1 MNNGISV
8 DKIES
13 FREFVNENQD
23 FILNQ
28 YQNINGK
35 NHWNL
40 LCSCMDWL
48 TVSATYLQNPPR
60 LDSNLN
66 IQAMQM
72 FTLISSIDL
81 IYESITQLHRI
92 FFTDNKIPFK
102 GEKVFFSK
110 RIFDQDDN
118 NYFKSIRSAFG
129 AHPINLKDKN
139 LKDEKFQRFASWPST
154 NFISRKG
161 LTVQL
166 YSSIN
171 EEDDLLMNL
180 YWDELMAFAIQRYE
194 YLDKLTNQI
203 NILYKKY
210 KNERI
215 NLKIEKKTTPLEQLY
230 VLQSESLK
238 RENNDYYKDTINKLI
253 IIFNTEL
260 TDTHLKD
267 SAQEYKISILPLIN
281 EIMNNLQN
289 MEIIDLKYD
298 FLLNQQSILNKTL
311 SYELGKFY
319 TWFYG
324 NRYDPLIEYYLRRF
338 NEETNFK
345 FNFNTEDS
353 KSTLFLKVKLMLLD

>member
-60 LDSNLN
+60 LDSNSN

-81 IYESITQLHRI
+81 IYESINQLHRI
-92 FFTDNKIPFK
+92 FFTDKKLPFK

-118 NYFKSIRSAFG
+118 NYFKSIRASFG
-129 AHPINLKDKN
+129 AHPVNLKDSN
-139 LKDEKFQRFASWPST
+139 IQRFASWPST
-154 NFISRKG
+154 SFMSKEG

-166 YSSIN
+166 YSSTD

-180 YWDELMAFAIQRYE
+180 YWDELISFAIQRYE
-194 YLDKLTNQI
+194 YLDTITNQI
-203 NILYKKY
+203 VTLYERY
-210 KNERI
+210 KNELRNI
-215 NLKIEKKTTPLEQLY
+215 AIEKKITPLEQLY
-230 VLQSESLK
+230 VLQSESSK
-238 RENNDYYKDTINKLI
+238 RENNDYYKCTINELI
-253 IIFNTEL
+253 IIFRTEL
-260 TDTHLKD
+260 SDPHLGALEKENKK
-267 SAQEYKISILPLIN
+267 SLLPLIN
-281 EIMNNLQN
+281 EIMNNLQR
-289 MEIIDLKYD
+289 MEIVDLEND
-298 FLLNQQSILNKTL
+298 FLIRQQSNLSKTL
-311 SYELGKFY
+311 RYELGKFH

-338 NEETNFK
+338 NEETNFN

-353 KSTLFLKVKLMLLD
+353 ENTLFLKVKLMLLD